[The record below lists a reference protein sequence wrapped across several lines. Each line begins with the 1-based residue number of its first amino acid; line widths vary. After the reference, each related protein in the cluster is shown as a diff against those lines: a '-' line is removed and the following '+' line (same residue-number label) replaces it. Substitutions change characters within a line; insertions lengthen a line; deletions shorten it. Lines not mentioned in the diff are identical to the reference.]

1 MATNASPFIVNIVPL
16 QNLASDIRGTSDV
29 SILQAQM
36 ANLQTMVDATH
47 HIIYADTLSNFTPG
61 GSISV
66 VADLN
71 LSNVSL
77 YSNSNVVL
85 FNATTS
91 VTNATVSSITSM
103 PTIQYGS
110 ATTNLG
116 GSTIVTFVS
125 TFTGLPN
132 ISVGYRGYNPVFMT
146 FDSVSVS
153 SFKAYSWSNATMFP
167 SATFQWNAIM

>member
-29 SILQAQM
+29 SVLQAQM
-36 ANLQTMVDATH
+36 ANIQTMVDATN
-47 HIIYADTLSNFTPG
+47 HIIYTDTLSNFTPG

-71 LSNVSL
+71 LSNASL
-77 YSNSNVVL
+77 YSNSNAVS
-85 FNATTS
+85 FNTTS
-91 VTNATVSSITSM
+91 VTNASVSSITTM

-116 GSTIVTFVS
+116 GSTSITFVS

-132 ISVGYRGYNPVFMT
+132 ISVGYKGYNPIFMT

-153 SFKAYSWSNATMFP
+153 SFKAYSWSNAAMFP